1 MSAPRPEVPAA
12 ATAPQPASNR
22 DDERHHLYTD
32 GGARGNPG
40 PAGIGVRLL
49 TAAGTLVEELADFIG
64 PATNN
69 VAEYQALL
77 AGLEM
82 ALDRRVERLDVFLDS
97 ELVVRQVTGEYRVKD
112 AGLKPLH
119 EQACLLLSRFHEVE
133 VKHVRREQNA
143 EADRLVNE
151 AIDAAGH

>member
-1 MSAPRPEVPAA
+1 MPASRRQPNPTVPAA
-12 ATAPQPASNR
+12 SRRSAPLRATAWV
-22 DDERHHLYTD
+22 D

-40 PAGIGVRLL
+40 EAGCGVVIELSDGRRE
-49 TAAGTLVEELADFIG
+49 THTLFLGVT
-64 PATNN
+64 TNN

-82 ALDRRVERLDVFLDS
+82 ALDHRVERLDVFLDS
-97 ELVVRQVTGEYRVKD
+97 ELVVRQVNGDYRVKD

-119 EQACLLLSRFHEVE
+119 EQACLLLSRFHEVD
-133 VKHVRREQNA
+133 VKHVLREQNA